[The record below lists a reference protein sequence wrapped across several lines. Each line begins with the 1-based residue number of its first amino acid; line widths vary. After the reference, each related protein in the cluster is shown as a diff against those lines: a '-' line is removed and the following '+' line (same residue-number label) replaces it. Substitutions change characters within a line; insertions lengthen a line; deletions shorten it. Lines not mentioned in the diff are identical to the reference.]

1 MQANQEYNTGFCVQA
16 KVLSQHVLQCEE
28 PSGSYN
34 AEIKIKAFS
43 PDEAKAAVSII
54 QQSNV
59 WKQVV
64 QHEPSVNH
72 VSMLDA
78 LKFAQVPFELLEK
91 VFKWPHVY
99 ASDNVTAKCNC
110 KDEHWCKHIASLC
123 YVLVDA
129 CEKKPVNFLRGM
141 GVDLQVLLDQD
152 RAAATTTCTE
162 LPKYKRHGW
171 VHSPTAASA
180 KRQACSASRDGAVAV
195 QVWRGNADSP
205 IVLD

>member
-1 MQANQEYNTGFCVQA
+1 
-16 KVLSQHVLQCEE
+16 
-28 PSGSYN
+28 
-34 AEIKIKAFS
+34 
-43 PDEAKAAVSII
+43 
-54 QQSNV
+54 
-59 WKQVV
+59 
-64 QHEPSVNH
+64 
-72 VSMLDA
+72 MLDA
-78 LKFAQVPFELLEK
+78 LKFAQVLFELLEK

-99 ASDNVTAKCNC
+99 ASDMRRSATARTS
-110 KDEHWCKHIASLC
+110 IGASTLPHC
-123 YVLVDA
+123 AMCWYTPARRSLSTSSEVWA
-129 CEKKPVNFLRGM
+129 Y
-141 GVDLQVLLDQD
+141 DLQVLLDQD